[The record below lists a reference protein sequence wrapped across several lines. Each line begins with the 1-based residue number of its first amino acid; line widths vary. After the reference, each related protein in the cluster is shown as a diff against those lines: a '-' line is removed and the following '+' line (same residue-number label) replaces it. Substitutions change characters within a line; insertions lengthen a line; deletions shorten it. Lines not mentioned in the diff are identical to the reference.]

1 MDPIDLRIASVRE
14 ARNADRRFCFEVVT
28 PNFTRVYQATSEED
42 MKSWIYTINNALQS
56 AVEGGKNA
64 GPVLDSPSGTG
75 RKDFA
80 SALTGKSNS
89 QRDRGGYGGGRMVGR
104 HATVGDRPAHRP
116 SPEMNNENSQKL
128 LQAIRDADPANK
140 YCADCNS
147 ESKVDWVSINLG
159 VIICIEC
166 SGIHRSLGTHIS
178 KVRSLTLDP
187 NAFTLDVIEIL
198 LILGNRKANAIW
210 EAKPDA
216 SSSKPNPQATRDQRL
231 RFITAKYTER
241 AFVEKLSPTRSHFS
255 TADETLLASIKK
267 NDITE
272 VAHALALDANPNVVD
287 RSRGTH
293 AVFLALAAADPAS
306 PSPGPSPPGSSR
318 RADGSTAGLTGG
330 TATTPT
336 MRNPFPVAELL
347 LLNGA
352 DLPIAPPPIP
362 LSRAGRD
369 YLEAKL
375 EQKSGRRPTHAALMV
390 PSSAATVAAAATAA
404 AATAAASSVSALTTG
419 GGSAATSGGQHG
431 SVSAVSANATPS
443 SGGSG
448 VAAGGSTIHAVPPGT
463 DETGGVGTGGDTL
476 TALPFI
482 GHGQGDVGRSPGE
495 RRKRLSSGGRL
506 VKLNG
511 PSS

>member
-28 PNFTRVYQATSEED
+28 PNFTRVYQATSEDD

-56 AVEGGKNA
+56 AVESNKNA
-64 GPVLDSPSGTG
+64 GPVLDSPSGIG

-116 SPEMNNENSQKL
+116 SPEVNNENSQKL
-128 LQAIRDADPANK
+128 LQTIRDADAANK
-140 YCADCNS
+140 FCADCNS

-187 NAFTLDVIEIL
+187 NAFTQDVVEIL
-198 LILGNRKANAIW
+198 LIIGNRKANSIW
-210 EAKPDA
+210 EAKLDA
-216 SSSKPNPQATRDQRL
+216 LSSKPTPQATRDQRL
-231 RFITAKYTER
+231 RFITAKYTDR
-241 AFVEKLSPTRSHFS
+241 AYVEKLSPSRSHFS
-255 TADETLLASIKK
+255 TADETLLAAIKK
-267 NDITE
+267 NEITE
-272 VAHALALDANPNVVD
+272 VAYALALQANPNVVD

-306 PSPGPSPPGSSR
+306 PGTGPSPPSSSSGLRPGLGPDGSS
-318 RADGSTAGLTGG
+318 T
-330 TATTPT
+330 TATS
-336 MRNPFPVAELL
+336 RKSFPVAELL

-352 DLPIAPPPIP
+352 DLPLALPPIP

-369 YLEAKL
+369 YLEAKV
-375 EQKSGRRPTHAALMV
+375 EQKSGRRPKHAASTASS
-390 PSSAATVAAAATAA
+390 SSAAAAAAATTIPSVTTSAA
-404 AATAAASSVSALTTG
+404 VMSGNASSIPANGG
-419 GGSAATSGGQHG
+419 GGS
-431 SVSAVSANATPS
+431 
-443 SGGSG
+443 
-448 VAAGGSTIHAVPPGT
+448 STITAVPAGVDEAGT
-463 DETGGVGTGGDTL
+463 GVGTGGDML
-476 TALPFI
+476 TALPLI
-482 GHGQGDVGRSPGE
+482 GQGLGEGGGRSPGE
-495 RRKRLSSGGRL
+495 RRKRMSSGGRL
-506 VKLNG
+506 MKPNG
-511 PSS
+511 PGS